1 MELLI
6 FGTYLYSAQK
16 SKRPFCF
23 QSERCRQR
31 LEGLFFENLFDSIPS
46 VRQGGAL
53 SIANLVR
60 AYGLT
65 DDILIK
71 MNERLDGVQHQP
83 ASSGGTGGGDV
94 DSTQSLGQF
103 GVAKRFRDNDF
114 ALHEDQVMYSCGKL
128 FINTTDVN
136 FS

>member
-1 MELLI
+1 M
-6 FGTYLYSAQK
+6 
-16 SKRPFCF
+16 RPFCF

-71 MNERLDGVQHQP
+71 MNERLDGVKHQP
-83 ASSGGTGGGDV
+83 ATSGGTGGGDV

-114 ALHEDQVMYSCGKL
+114 ALHEDQVMYSCGKSFMIYQYHRRQL
-128 FINTTDVN
+128 LISEQVFT
-136 FS
+136 F